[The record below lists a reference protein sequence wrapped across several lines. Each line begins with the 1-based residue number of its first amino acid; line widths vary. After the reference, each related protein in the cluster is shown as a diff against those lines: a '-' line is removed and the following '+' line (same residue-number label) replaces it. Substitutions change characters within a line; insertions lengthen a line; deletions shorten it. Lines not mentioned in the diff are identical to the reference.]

1 MPLGPKMSVRTKIA
15 YMVGLILIPYSMV
28 GRVNMRLGTPVFLVQ
43 QIGNK
48 REIPEVT
55 CALRGLVF

>member
-1 MPLGPKMSVRTKIA
+1 
-15 YMVGLILIPYSMV
+15 MV